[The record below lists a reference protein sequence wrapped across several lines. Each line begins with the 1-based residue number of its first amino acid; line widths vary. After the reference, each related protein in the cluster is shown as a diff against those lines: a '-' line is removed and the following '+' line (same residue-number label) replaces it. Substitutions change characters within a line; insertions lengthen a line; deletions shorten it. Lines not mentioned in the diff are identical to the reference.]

1 MNDTEAEIDGVIARF
16 RELGVRAVAPTHCS
30 GDLARQRFAQAY
42 GANFLEIGVGSSFS
56 SEHVFDAE

>member
-30 GDLARQRFAQAY
+30 GDLTRQRFAQAY
-42 GANFLEIGVGSSFS
+42 GANCLEIGLGAVVNV
-56 SEHVFDAE
+56 SELFAKP